1 MAYSFIDEKN
11 IEDAWVEAKRHMR
24 PHFEPIAEFERIS
37 RNKPH
42 PDIPKGLPRAT
53 DGTTAASIEEQ
64 AKRVLQQ
71 NPSGKVELEDDPD
84 LAKLADFLWTEHILK
99 NAITQGDPLTK
110 HIASIKNSQ
119 ALGSQPS
126 IVQFTRRGEYVGAD
140 WRLPYIKDVFY
151 EPGQLND
158 IDSNFIFVRNWY
170 TKSKIDEIIES
181 ERRNKAEFPGY
192 KTTYDL
198 KVLADLRESLKT
210 KEHEAKTPTEKDRND
225 TSPYA
230 EVITAFQRGVGGKF
244 ITWSVDL
251 QKAIRTKINRDPR
264 GEMPVVTLYGDTDM
278 QSPIGRSIIELTG
291 GLQNVL
297 DSQLQLFQYNLGML
311 NAPPIKVRGN
321 IPTANIKLR
330 PDKVIRLGSGQF
342 NDVDIMNIP
351 TVGVTSFSQ
360 NYSLTKSQI
369 LNLNNSF
376 DTSVSGTAGN
386 PQFSKTDAGVD
397 AQEQRVNTADN
408 YVLNKFEA
416 YYQRLAETMLNVHF
430 AESTGTR
437 EVQLTEAYIKQ
448 NSPGAGP
455 DQVATKA
462 IIDYD
467 AVTKALHYKVD
478 PGTTKLKDTAE
489 ERERTLELLDI
500 TMKYPMLQTVINVP
514 ELADRIVKNSNLENP
529 DELLINQEQMMQQ
542 QQQQQQQFGDPGD
555 QQMVQFMQQSGYDQ
569 MAIDQAMTMLQQ
581 GMDAKQ
587 IFSAIGEPRGNAM
600 GAQQ

>member
-1 MAYSFIDEKN
+1 
-11 IEDAWVEAKRHMR
+11 MR
-24 PHFEPIAEFERIS
+24 PHFDPIAEFERIS
-37 RNKPH
+37 RNRPH
-42 PDIPKGLPRAT
+42 PDIPKGLPKAT

-64 AKRVLQQ
+64 SKRVLQQ
-71 NPSGKVELEDDPD
+71 LPTGKVELEDDPE
-84 LAKLADFLWTEHILK
+84 LAKLADFIWNEQILK
-99 NAITQGDPLTK
+99 NAITQADPLTK
-110 HIASIKNSQ
+110 HIASIKN
-119 ALGSQPS
+119 ALGLGSQPA

-158 IDSNFIFVRNWY
+158 VDSNFIFVRSWY
-170 TKSKIDEIIES
+170 TKSKIDEIIEN
-181 ERRNKAEFPGY
+181 EKRNKAEFPGY

-198 KVLADLRESLKT
+198 KALADLRESLKS

-230 EVITAFQRGVGGKF
+230 EVITALQRGIGGEF

-251 QKAIRTKINRDPR
+251 KKAVRTKQNRDPR
-264 GEMPVVTLYGDTDM
+264 GEMPLITLYGDTDM
-278 QSPIGRSIIELTG
+278 QSPVGRSIIELTG

-311 NAPPIKVRGN
+311 NAPPVKVRGN

-330 PDKVIRLGSGQF
+330 PDKVIRLGSSQA
-342 NDVDIMNIP
+342 NDIDILNIP

-376 DTSVSGTAGN
+376 DTSVSGSAGN
-386 PQFSKTDAGVD
+386 PQFSKTDAGVN

-408 YVLNKFEA
+408 FILNKFEA
-416 YYQRLAETMLNVHF
+416 YYQRLSETMLNVHF

-437 EVQLTEAYIKQ
+437 EVQLTEAYIKK
-448 NSPGAGP
+448 NFPGASP
-455 DQVATKA
+455 EEVANKA
-462 IIDYD
+462 VIDYD
-467 AVTKALHYKVD
+467 AVTKALHYTVD
-478 PGTTKLKDTAE
+478 PGTSKLKDTAE

-514 ELADRIVKNSNLENP
+514 ELADRIVKSSNIENP
-529 DELLINQEQMMQQ
+529 EELLINQQQLAGQQ
-542 QQQQQQQFGDPGD
+542 QQQLQQYGDPGD
-555 QQMVQFMQQSGYDQ
+555 QQMVQLMQEKGYDQ
-569 MAIDQAMTMLQQ
+569 MAIEQAMTMLSQ
-581 GMDAKQ
+581 GMPAQEVFKV
-587 IFSAIGEPRGNAM
+587 IGEPKGVVP
-600 GAQQ
+600 GVQQQ